1 MMGSLG
7 LYLETADIRSWGRGK
22 LAARRWPA
30 KVLSDLW
37 KYVLG
42 SQSVAKY
49 VLWLSWGSQSVA
61 KYVLW
66 RSWGSQNVAKDEVW
80 HSWGSIFW
88 MGRLANLRG
97 QQGPL

>member
-1 MMGSLG
+1 MFYRTHETKTPGRLAAIGPMMGSLG

-49 VLWLSWGSQSVA
+49 VLWLSWGSQSLA
-61 KYVLW
+61 KYILQ
-66 RSWGSQNVAKDEVW
+66 RS
-80 HSWGSIFW
+80 
-88 MGRLANLRG
+88 
-97 QQGPL
+97 